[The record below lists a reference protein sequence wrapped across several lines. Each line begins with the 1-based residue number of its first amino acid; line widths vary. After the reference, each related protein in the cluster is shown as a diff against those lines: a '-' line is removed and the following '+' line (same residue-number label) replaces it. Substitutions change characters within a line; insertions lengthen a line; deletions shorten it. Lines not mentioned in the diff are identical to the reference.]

1 VGQWILDEQVFV
13 LAVEA
18 IYAAAASPAHW
29 PQALQAI
36 ADCTGDIGAILI
48 YQREDGSYG
57 TIGSPSLD
65 AARLEYDRDEWW
77 RHDIRFAR
85 AAPHGYFARTDAI
98 TERDIVTPEELETL
112 PFYAEFLPRHGLKWF
127 GAVSISPDPHVA
139 AALSVQRSQ
148 DKPAF
153 TDDELAVIAR
163 LGRHVENALR
173 LGVRLINAEGSQ
185 QALIDVLARLGV
197 GVFLLDATG
206 RVIFANAASEQ
217 VAGDGLTVVQGRLTA
232 KVASSQEALRTA
244 IAGASLDDAATLSAP
259 PRRVLIPGK
268 EQGGL
273 LAVHILPVRAVPG
286 EGVENL
292 LIDVSVIA
300 VVTSAQPGEP
310 PDPALVRDLFGLTLA
325 EARIA
330 ALIGAGLAPR
340 NASLALGISEETART
355 TLKRVFAKV
364 GVSRQ
369 SELAALLTKLSLR

>member
-1 VGQWILDEQVFV
+1 MDDRAFV
-13 LAVEA
+13 SAVEA
-18 IYAAAASPAHW
+18 VYSAAAAPSRW

-36 ADCTGDIGAILI
+36 AECSGDVGAILI
-48 YQREDGSYG
+48 YQRDDGSYG

-98 TERDIVTPEELETL
+98 TERDIATPEELETL
-112 PFYAEFLPRHGLKWF
+112 PFYSEFLPRHGLKWF

-148 DKPAF
+148 TKPPF
-153 TDDELAVIAR
+153 SDEELAVIAR
-163 LGRHVENALR
+163 LGHHVENALR
-173 LGVRLINAEGSQ
+173 LGVRLINAEASQ
-185 QALIDVLARLGV
+185 QALTDVLGRLGV
-197 GVFLLDATG
+197 GVFLLDAVG
-206 RVIFANAASEQ
+206 RVIFANAAAEQ
-217 VAGDGLTVVQGRLTA
+217 ISGDDLVVTQGRLTA
-232 KVASSQEALRTA
+232 RIPSCQEALRVA
-244 IAGASLDDAATLSAP
+244 ITRASRDDAATLSAP
-259 PRRVLIPGK
+259 PQRVLVPGQ
-268 EQGGL
+268 EPGGF
-273 LAVHILPVRAVPG
+273 LAVHILPVRALPAD
-286 EGVENL
+286 GVENL
-292 LIDVSVIA
+292 LIDVSAIA

-310 PDPALVRDLFGLTLA
+310 ADPAVVRDLFGLTLA

-369 SELAALLTKLSLR
+369 SELTALLTKLSLR

>member
-1 VGQWILDEQVFV
+1 MGQWILDEQAFV
-13 LAVEA
+13 TAVEA
-18 IYAAAASPAHW
+18 IYAAAASPSRW

-36 ADCTGDIGAILI
+36 ADCSGDVGAILI
-48 YQREDGSYG
+48 YQRDDGSYG

-77 RHDIRFAR
+77 RQDIRFSRSVPRGYLAR
-85 AAPHGYFARTDAI
+85 SDSI
-98 TERDIVTPEELETL
+98 TEHDIATPEEVETH
-112 PFYAEFLPRHGLKWF
+112 PFYAQFLRSHGLKWF

-148 DKPAF
+148 TKPSF
-153 TDDELAVIAR
+153 SEEELAVICR

-185 QALIDVLARLGV
+185 QALTDVLARLGV

-206 RVIFANAASEQ
+206 RVIFANAAAEQ
-217 VAGDGLTVVQGRLTA
+217 VAGDGLTIVQGRLTA
-232 KVASSQEALRTA
+232 KLASSQEALRTA
-244 IAGASLDDAATLSAP
+244 IARASLDDAATLSAP
-259 PRRVLIPGK
+259 PRRVLIPGQ
-268 EQGGL
+268 EQGGF
-273 LAVHILPVRAVPG
+273 LAVHILPVRAVAG
-286 EGVENL
+286 DGVENL

-300 VVTSAQPGEP
+300 VVTNAQPGEP

-369 SELAALLTKLSLR
+369 SELAALLMKLSLR